1 VLTKDDLVV
10 SNASCT
16 TNCLAPVAKV
26 LNDAIGIEKGMMT
39 TIHSYTGDQPTL
51 DTMHKDLYRA
61 RAAAMSMIPT
71 STGAA
76 KAVGLVLPELNG
88 KLDGFAIRVPTP
100 NVSVVDLKFIAKRET
115 SVERNQ
121 RCHQSS
127 CLTARSRAFSATP
140 TRTSRSTSTTIR
152 IPRSSTWTRPRSWT
166 APSCSILS
174 WYDNEWGF
182 SNRMGDTAV
191 AMAKLICVL
200 LTAAFFGIAA
210 RFLLGFT
217 WLEGLLIGSIVASTD
232 AAAVFFLLR
241 TGGINI
247 RDRVRSTLE
256 VESGTNDPMAI
267 FLTSAL
273 VGIMASGQDLGGA
286 GLELLMLFVEQ
297 IGLGLVV
304 GLAGGVLIVQI
315 IRRVP
320 VERGLAPIF
329 VLALALLVFAAT
341 SVIGGSGF
349 LAVYVAGIYAG
360 NKKIQPKAS
369 IMRFQEGMTWL
380 AQIVMFLVLGL
391 LATPSQFPQIILP
404 AIGLAVFLVF
414 IARPLAVWACL
425 LPFDFTQRETG
436 FVAWVGL
443 RGAVSILLAILP
455 ILGNLENGQLYFN
468 TTFIV
473 VMVSLAI
480 QGWTIKPMARKLGLI
495 VPPQIGAI
503 DKLELDLP
511 GTASHELLA
520 YRVVAG
526 SPVLRGERI
535 PRWARPSLV
544 IRDGKSMRY
553 QYAGRLREND
563 QVYLFIAPGF
573 SRLLDRL
580 FASKLAVGENDNE
593 FFGTFTIDPSG
604 KGEELDTAYG
614 PGLLGEAE
622 KSLTI
627 AELMEQR
634 LGGKPHYADR
644 VKLGRIVLIVRDT
657 HENGLIKTVG
667 ISLEPVAPAT
677 RLPLF
682 LNFREILQMARD
694 FASRR
699 KG

>member
-1 VLTKDDLVV
+1 MALILIAAFSSLLAERFGAPLLLLFLLIGLLAGVDGLGIDF
-10 SNASCT
+10 SN
-16 TNCLAPVAKV
+16 N
-26 LNDAIGIEKGMMT
+26 
-39 TIHSYTGDQPTL
+39 
-51 DTMHKDLYRA
+51 
-61 RAAAMSMIPT
+61 RAAFMLGSIALAIILFDSGYGT
-71 STGAA
+71 SLHSFRQASA
-76 KAVGLVLPELNG
+76 PA
-88 KLDGFAIRVPTP
+88 
-100 NVSVVDLKFIAKRET
+100 
-115 SVERNQ
+115 
-121 RCHQSS
+121 
-127 CLTARSRAFSATP
+127 LTMAT
-140 TRTSRSTSTTIR
+140 I
-152 IPRSSTWTRPRSWT
+152 
-166 APSCSILS
+166 
-174 WYDNEWGF
+174 G
-182 SNRMGDTAV
+182 
-191 AMAKLICVL
+191 VL

-273 VGIMASGQDLGGA
+273 VGIMASGQDLSGA

-644 VKLGRIVLIVRDT
+644 VKIGRIVLIVRDT